1 VFDVAFHRSEHVPDL
16 TSLLVRVSWLYDVEM
31 REIPPLAWIPTEGE
45 RANKTPSKGSG
56 IPENSCLFSI
66 GLVIVS
72 QE

>member
-1 VFDVAFHRSEHVPDL
+1 
-16 TSLLVRVSWLYDVEM
+16 LLVAQRGLEALSESGPDVGDPA
-31 REIPPLAWIPTEGE
+31 PPLAWIPTEGE